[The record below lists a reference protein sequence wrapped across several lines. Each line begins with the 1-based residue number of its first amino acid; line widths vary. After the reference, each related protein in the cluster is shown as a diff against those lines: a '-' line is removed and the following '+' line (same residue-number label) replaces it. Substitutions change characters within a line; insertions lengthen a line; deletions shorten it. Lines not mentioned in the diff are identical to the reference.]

1 MRGDLLWLLRDV
13 PGAEDSYRRALTLS
27 EATLHAR
34 NPINV
39 VLLRMLGLTAA
50 AFGDMAEARRLR
62 EHAVALAQR
71 SLGPCHP
78 EATGVL
84 NDLAIS
90 LKTEGVYIEAENLY
104 RRVLA
109 SREQCLGL
117 DSRTVTTVFNLANL
131 LKMMG
136 NLSEAE
142 RLQERVV
149 RDWSATVGPDHSYVA
164 LALNTLAQTV
174 ADRGDRVRA
183 AELFNRALTLRRR
196 ILAKDNPDIAA
207 TLIGLASLL
216 DEMGRSRQA
225 LLHLDEAASIYNER
239 KVSDQPLLI
248 SNLLMVRGNIEA
260 RRGNATAAA
269 ESFGKALA
277 ARERMYGPS
286 HPLAAETRAEL
297 AALDIKTGA
306 FDLALSNA
314 LEAEEIG
321 RTHVRS
327 TIRFLPE
334 RQAMNYAAKRPR
346 ALDLAISVI
355 AANGT
360 ADPAPVLD
368 AVIQSRGIVLEVLIG
383 RGAFAGLGAREQES
397 TPDPVARARQ
407 RYANLMVKSIEEP
420 VARALIDEARQ
431 EMEEAERSATAK
443 DLEGRPEM
451 MRAYIGLAEV
461 GQALPEGAALVSFVT
476 YERTARSV
484 APSPRAPRP
493 LRSYGA
499 FLRKSGSA
507 AVTFVRLGTAAH
519 IDGLVRSWRVQAASG
534 VSTPGAN
541 ESYRAA
547 AVRLRRAIW
556 DPLQS
561 GLGDAKRIFVVPDGL
576 LSIVNIAALS
586 NDNGRFLV
594 EGRTV
599 IHNLSTERDL
609 VYPSDRTGGRGLLAV
624 GGASF
629 GGGPVREST
638 TAMARRSGCDESGR
652 MHFTDLPGSR
662 SEINAISRF
671 WPAAGDESARILT
684 GAAATETAVKQNLSG
699 RRIVHFAT
707 HGFFLGGECL
717 PSAAGSRS
725 VGGLTKVTP
734 GKAAPSAAGTVA
746 ANPLLLAGLAFAG
759 ANRRRSVKGDQD
771 DGILTAEEIGGLNLQ
786 GTEWAVLSACDT
798 GLGEIKAGEG
808 VFGLR
813 RAFQVAGAH
822 TVIMS
827 LWSVEDRSAM
837 EWMLA
842 LYEGRLQKGLDT
854 AEAVREASLTGTAAA
869 PSARA
874 ERPSLLLGRVRR
886 LRRLA
891 LNAQSHRRRESLHA

>member
-1 MRGDLLWLLRDV
+1 
-13 PGAEDSYRRALTLS
+13 
-27 EATLHAR
+27 
-34 NPINV
+34 
-39 VLLRMLGLTAA
+39 
-50 AFGDMAEARRLR
+50 
-62 EHAVALAQR
+62 
-71 SLGPCHP
+71 
-78 EATGVL
+78 
-84 NDLAIS
+84 
-90 LKTEGVYIEAENLY
+90 
-104 RRVLA
+104 
-109 SREQCLGL
+109 
-117 DSRTVTTVFNLANL
+117 
-131 LKMMG
+131 
-136 NLSEAE
+136 
-142 RLQERVV
+142 
-149 RDWSATVGPDHSYVA
+149 
-164 LALNTLAQTV
+164 
-174 ADRGDRVRA
+174 
-183 AELFNRALTLRRR
+183 
-196 ILAKDNPDIAA
+196 
-207 TLIGLASLL
+207 
-216 DEMGRSRQA
+216 MGRSRQA

-260 RRGNATAAA
+260 RTGNATAAA
-269 ESFGKALA
+269 ESFGRALA
-277 ARERMYGPS
+277 ARDRMYGPS
-286 HPLAAETRAEL
+286 HPLAAETRADL
-297 AALDIKTGA
+297 AALNVKTGA
-306 FDLALSNA
+306 FDVALSNA

-327 TIRFLPE
+327 TIRYLPE
-334 RQAMNYAAKRPR
+334 RQAMNYAATRPR

-360 ADPAPVLD
+360 ADPALVLD
-368 AVIQSRGIVLEVLIG
+368 AVIQSRGIVLEALIG
-383 RGAFAGLGAREQES
+383 RSAFAGSAARTQES
-397 TPDPVARARQ
+397 TPDPVAHARQ

-420 VARALIDEARQ
+420 VARTLIDDALREK
-431 EMEEAERSATAK
+431 EEVERSATAE

-476 YERTARSV
+476 YERTAKSV
-484 APSPRAPRP
+484 APSTRAPRP

-507 AVTFVRLGTAAH
+507 AVSFVRLGTAAH
-519 IDGLVRSWRVQAASG
+519 VDGLVRSWRAQAASG
-534 VSTPGAN
+534 VSTPGAD

-629 GGGPVREST
+629 GGRPREST
-638 TAMARRSGCDESGR
+638 TAMARRAGCDESGS

-662 SEINAISRF
+662 NEVDAISRF

-684 GAAATETAVKQNLSG
+684 GTAATETAVKQNLSG

-717 PSAAGSRS
+717 PSAAGSRA

-734 GKAAPSAAGTVA
+734 GKATPSAAGTVA

-759 ANRRRSVKGDQD
+759 ANRRRSVSGDQD

-813 RAFQVAGAH
+813 RAFQIAGARS
-822 TVIMS
+822 VIMS
-827 LWSVEDRSAM
+827 LWSVEDQS
-837 EWMLA
+837 
-842 LYEGRLQKGLDT
+842 T
-854 AEAVREASLTGTAAA
+854 
-869 PSARA
+869 
-874 ERPSLLLGRVRR
+874 LGRG
-886 LRRLA
+886 
-891 LNAQSHRRRESLHA
+891 